1 VPTSRGWFVAATG
14 LGLLVAGELVAV
26 RALSALGLSLV
37 ALAVIAVAV
46 VRFGRH
52 ELDATRSVAPQ
63 RVGAGHPVTVRIQL
77 TNVGRATTPLL
88 LLDDRIP
95 SGLTGRARFAFS
107 GVEPEG
113 VRSAAYE
120 IRPPRRGRYKIGPLE
135 IVCSDPFGL
144 ASVTLR
150 PEDTTSIL
158 VYPRIETLALPRDR
172 GERRSLSVSALR
184 QPTGMTGEDFYTL
197 REYVEG
203 DDLRKIHWPST
214 AKRGRY
220 MIRQEETPWH
230 TRATLLMDDDASAH
244 DSLAGSSSFER
255 CAEATASLVD
265 LYHRAGYT
273 FRLVCSHDPGVQ
285 ASRGIDHLNR
295 CLDLLAM
302 IQPLASRDTERS
314 LLTRLAELEA
324 QGSAEGTL
332 VFVGGSI
339 DPAVAMGLSRCRRR
353 YKQVIA
359 VLFPG
364 HRFGPGSTKDRWAGE
379 QQLVETV
386 RLLTQAGI
394 RAVVLS
400 PGESVAGGWGG
411 LTQIRARKGGGG
423 EWDRKPELV

>member
-1 VPTSRGWFVAATG
+1 MPTSRGWLVAATG
-14 LGLLVAGELVAV
+14 LGLVLMGELFAV
-26 RALSALGLSLV
+26 RGLSAFGLGLAALSA
-37 ALAVIAVAV
+37 IAVAV

-52 ELDATRSVAPQ
+52 EIEAMRSVAPQ
-63 RVGAGHPVTVRIQL
+63 RVGAGHPVTVRIRLQ
-77 TNVGRATTPLL
+77 NVGRATTPVL

-95 SGLTGRARFAFS
+95 AGLTGRARFAFA
-107 GVEPEG
+107 GVEPDG
-113 VRSAAYE
+113 TRSAAYE
-120 IRPPRRGRYKIGPLE
+120 IRPPRRGRYEIGPLE

-144 ASVTLR
+144 ARVTLR
-150 PEDTTSIL
+150 AEETTNIL

-230 TRATLLMDDDASAH
+230 TRATLLLDDDATSH

-255 CAEATASLVD
+255 SAEAAASLVD

-273 FRLVCSHDPGVQ
+273 FRFVCANEPGI
-285 ASRGIDHLNR
+285 AAGKGIDHLNR
-295 CLDLLAM
+295 CLDLLATM
-302 IQPLASRDTERS
+302 QPLASRAEPHP
-314 LLTRLAELEA
+314 LLTRVAELEG

-339 DPAVAMGLSRCRRR
+339 DPSFALALSRCRRR

-359 VLFPG
+359 VAFPG

-379 QQLVETV
+379 RQLVETV

-394 RAVVLS
+394 RTLVLS
-400 PGESVAGGWGG
+400 PGESLAGAWSG
-411 LTQIRARKGGGG
+411 LTQLRPDKGGG

>member
-1 VPTSRGWFVAATG
+1 MPTSRGWLVAATG
-14 LGLLVAGELVAV
+14 LGLFVAGELLGVT
-26 RALSALGLSLV
+26 ALSAMGLALV
-37 ALAVIAVAV
+37 ALAAAAVAV

-52 ELDATRSVAPQ
+52 ELETIRSVAPQ
-63 RVGAGHPVTVRIQL
+63 RVGAGHPITVRIRL
-77 TNVGRATTPLL
+77 TNIGRATTPLL

-95 SGLTGRARFAFS
+95 AGLTGRARFAFA
-107 GVEPEG
+107 GVEPDG

-120 IRPPRRGRYKIGPLE
+120 IRPPRRGRYQIGPLE
-135 IVCSDPFGL
+135 IVCTDPFGL
-144 ASVTLR
+144 ANVTLHAQ
-150 PEDTTSIL
+150 DTTSIL
-158 VYPRIETLALPRDR
+158 VYPRIETLALPRDH

-214 AKRGRY
+214 AKRARY

-230 TRATLLMDDDASAH
+230 TRATLLMDDDAVAH
-244 DSLAGSSSFER
+244 DSVAGSSSFER

-273 FRLVCSHDPGVQ
+273 FRLLCSHEPGVA
-285 ASRGIDHLNR
+285 ASRGTDHLNR
-295 CLDLLAM
+295 CLDLLATV
-302 IQPLASRDTERS
+302 QPIRTTGQPTA
-314 LLTRLAELEA
+314 LLTRFAELEA

-339 DPAVAMGLSRCRRR
+339 DARVAMGLSRCRRR
-353 YKQVIA
+353 YRQVIA
-359 VLFPG
+359 VSFPA
-364 HRFGPGSTKDRWAGE
+364 HRFGTASTKDRWAGE
-379 QQLVETV
+379 QQLVETI

-394 RAVVLS
+394 RTVVLS
-400 PGESVAGGWGG
+400 PGEAVATGWAG
-411 LTQIRARKGGGG
+411 LTQVRPQKGGG

>member
-1 VPTSRGWFVAATG
+1 MPTARGWIVAATG
-14 LGLLVAGELVAV
+14 LSLLAGGELMAV
-26 RALSALGLSLV
+26 RALSAFGLALV
-37 ALAVIAVAV
+37 ALAVSAVLV

-52 ELDATRSVAPQ
+52 EIDAGRSVAPQ
-63 RVGAGHPVTVRIQL
+63 RVGAGHPVSVRIQL
-77 TNVGRATTPLL
+77 TNVGKATTPLL

-95 SGLTGRARFAFS
+95 PGLTGRARFAFS
-107 GVEPEG
+107 GVEPAG
-113 VRSAAYE
+113 VRTAAYE
-120 IRPPRRGRYKIGPLE
+120 IRPPRRGRYRIGPLE
-135 IVCSDPFGL
+135 IVCTDPFGL
-144 ASVTLR
+144 ASTTLHA
-150 PEDTTSIL
+150 EDTTNIL
-158 VYPRIETLALPRDR
+158 VYPRVETLALPRDR

-230 TRATLLMDDDASAH
+230 TRATLLMDDDAAAH

-273 FRLVCSHDPGVQ
+273 FRLACSHDPGI
-285 ASRGIDHLNR
+285 SSSKGMDHLNR
-295 CLDLLAM
+295 CFDLLAT
-302 IQPLASRDTERS
+302 IQPLASRNEDHA
-314 LLTRLAELEA
+314 LLARLAEIER

-339 DPAVAMGLSRCRRR
+339 DPAVAMGLTRCRRR

-364 HRFGPGSTKDRWAGE
+364 HRFGPWATKDRWAGE
-379 QQLVETV
+379 QQLVETI
-386 RLLTQAGI
+386 RLLAQAGI
-394 RAVVLS
+394 RSVVLS
-400 PGESVAGGWGG
+400 PGESLAGGWGG
-411 LTQIRARKGGGG
+411 LTQIRPQKGGG